1 MRKTWGIWLI
11 RCGLAAALGLTG
23 SLTQAQTLTGNNIS
37 IQGSGISSDVLLQT
51 DGTYTSGY
59 VGNSDQVI
67 VSTQSSNAGT
77 VVRNSYLETS
87 RDGLALGTSATL
99 TMYQG
104 AVDGATGYVTTPNG
118 IYMDSNKTALFS
130 QGSSQATVT
139 GWVSSYANTSSLS
152 QVNGMLANN
161 NGVVI
166 QSATALSLSGATI
179 NMTGTTS
186 INTTGTANTAI
197 GNSTGSVT
205 VTGAAVNVAT
215 NSGSTIG
222 IGSTSANS
230 TVSLNGNRLQNVG
243 AATAGTDAVNLNQLN
258 ALTASSSSQLTHLQT
273 QLTSLQSQIQV
284 SEKGIAGVSA
294 MSNIPSLA
302 VSQQYNFG
310 VGIGSFSGST
320 ALAVGGNWRIKE
332 NLIAKFSAGV
342 SANTYVTGIGLSM
355 GF

>member
-1 MRKTWGIWLI
+1 MRKTWGIWLT

-152 QVNGMLANN
+152 QVNGMVANN

-179 NMTGTTS
+179 NMTGATS

-205 VTGAAVNVAT
+205 VTGGAVNVAT

-258 ALTASSSSQLTHLQT
+258 ALTASSSAQFT
-273 QLTSLQSQIQV
+273 QLQSQIQV

-342 SANTYVTGIGLSM
+342 SANTYVTGIGLSL

>member
-152 QVNGMLANN
+152 QVNGMVANN

-205 VTGAAVNVAT
+205 VTGGAVNVAT

-258 ALTASSSSQLTHLQT
+258 ALSASSSAQFT
-273 QLTSLQSQIQV
+273 QLQSQIQV